1 MPASRH
7 AEIAGAGI
15 GGLTLAAAL
24 GRCGWSVRVHE
35 RAPQLRD
42 IGVGT
47 SLWENGHRALAAIG
61 ALDDVRRH
69 GTKIARSELYDER
82 LQRLRM
88 QDFGEADRALVV
100 LRVDLHRALVNAA
113 EHAGAEIVTSSE
125 VVGASADGALVL
137 ADGRRLRADLVVG
150 CDGYLS
156 PVRDS
161 LGLAEEVDFV
171 TEAQIGRVT
180 VPRAQRPVTETIREY
195 WAADRACGVL
205 GCGAVDYLFLSA
217 PEKCPHIGEEIRTRR
232 LHKPAWIQA
241 FPALH
246 AQFEH
251 ADGEVIWGRYSIAR
265 CRTWSAGRA
274 AILGDAAHAM
284 PSTLAQGAGCAM
296 MNGIA
301 LAAALDGATDI
312 PAALAAWEREAR
324 PVTEATQN
332 WAVLYVTALKR
343 WPMNL
348 LPQRSQMVT
357 ELFASPAAV
366 AHALCASRR
375 VVDLPRSR

>member
-1 MPASRH
+1 MPRRH

-35 RAPQLRD
+35 RAPHLRD

-61 ALDDVRRH
+61 ALDDVQKH
-69 GTKIARSELYDER
+69 GSCIARSELYDER
-82 LQRLRM
+82 LQRLRV
-88 QDFGEADRALVV
+88 QDFDEGDRALVV
-100 LRVDLHRALVNAA
+100 LRVDLHRALVDAA
-113 EHAGAEIVTSSE
+113 QRADAEIATSSE
-125 VVGASADGALVL
+125 AVGATADGTLVL
-137 ADGRRLRADLVVG
+137 ADGRQLPADLVVG

-161 LGLAEEVDFV
+161 LGLADEVGFV
-171 TEAQIGRVT
+171 TEAQIGRIT
-180 VPRAQRPVTETIREY
+180 VPRAQRPATETIREY
-195 WAADRACGVL
+195 WAAGRACGVL
-205 GCGAVDYLFLSA
+205 GCGEVDYLFLSA
-217 PEKCPHIGEEIRTRR
+217 PEDCPHIGEEVRTRR

-241 FPALH
+241 FPALR
-246 AQFEH
+246 AQFEN

-265 CRTWSAGRA
+265 CSTWSTGRA

-301 LAAALDGATDI
+301 LAAALDGAVDI
-312 PAALAAWEREAR
+312 PAALAAWERQAR

-348 LPQRSQMVT
+348 LPQRSQMVS

-366 AHALCASRR
+366 ERVLCASRH
-375 VVDLPRSR
+375 VVALPRDRA